1 MSGDVGLQD
10 EPILFYDEE
19 MTISKLIVLKHK
31 GVEFDMYNKVMGE
44 ENYDLKDQKRGDGQA
59 SHVGFGGSCS
69 LSGDGTIMAVGA
81 PDISRYTNNHYSK
94 V

>member
-31 GVEFDMYNKVMGE
+31 GVEFDMYNKVMKKI
-44 ENYDLKDQKRGDGQA
+44 NKKNDYFLFHTFVICKSLTSDVCSSA
-59 SHVGFGGSCS
+59 SMG
-69 LSGDGTIMAVGA
+69 
-81 PDISRYTNNHYSK
+81 R
-94 V
+94 